1 MNNVGYLEDSDFDQN
16 GSIINPEILS
26 MKMPVVVMMQASW
39 CPHCKSAIPAFD
51 EFAGLSQGKVFSAT
65 IQSDGDRESE
75 KALGKLIKETIMNH
89 GKEFERYAM
98 LDKGISSMN
107 MHYYKHQIES
117 SMTPYI
123 LEERQLRATQMDIFS
138 RLMRD
143 RLLWVAGGV
152 DDRMSTVVQAQLM
165 YLDSSDKTDITMHI
179 DSPGGSVKSGLS
191 MVDVMNYISCDIR
204 TVNTG
209 MAASMGSI
217 LLGAGTKGKRSS
229 LRFSRTMLHQSSG
242 GAGGNIQDAR
252 ISFIEWEKINNT
264 LFELLGEYCGKD
276 ADQVKND
283 ASRDLWLDSQ
293 QALDYGIIDE
303 IVKTK
308 KKGK

>member
-1 MNNVGYLEDSDFDQN
+1 MNL
-16 GSIINPEILS
+16 
-26 MKMPVVVMMQASW
+26 
-39 CPHCKSAIPAFD
+39 
-51 EFAGLSQGKVFSAT
+51 
-65 IQSDGDRESE
+65 
-75 KALGKLIKETIMNH
+75 
-89 GKEFERYAM
+89 GKEFQSYYVNHLGKPS
-98 LDKGISSMN
+98 LDL
-107 MHYYKHQIES
+107 HYHTQQIES

-123 LEERQLRATQMDIFS
+123 LEEREMRATQIDIFS

-143 RLLWVAGGV
+143 RIIWVAGGV
-152 DDRMSTVVQAQLM
+152 DDRMSTIVQAQLM
-165 YLDSSDKTDITMHI
+165 FLDNTDKTDITMHI

-242 GAGGNIQDAR
+242 GFGGNIQDAE
-252 ISFIEWEKINNT
+252 ISMKEWQRLNDI
-264 LFELLGEYCGKD
+264 LFNLLGEYCGKE
-276 ADQVKND
+276 AEQVKLD
-283 ASRDLWLDSQ
+283 ASRDLWLNSEE
-293 QALDYGIIDE
+293 ALDYGIIDE

-308 KKGK
+308 KKG

>member
-1 MNNVGYLEDSDFDQN
+1 MN
-16 GSIINPEILS
+16 
-26 MKMPVVVMMQASW
+26 
-39 CPHCKSAIPAFD
+39 
-51 EFAGLSQGKVFSAT
+51 
-65 IQSDGDRESE
+65 
-75 KALGKLIKETIMNH
+75 LGKDFEKYYVNH
-89 GKEFERYAM
+89 LGKNSLDLHYLGQHFE
-98 LDKGISSMN
+98 N
-107 MHYYKHQIES
+107 

-123 LEERQLRATQMDIFS
+123 LEEREMRVTQMDIFS

-165 YLDSSDKTDITMHI
+165 FLDSSDKTDITMHI

-191 MVDVMNYISCDIR
+191 MVDVMQYISCDIR

-209 MAASMGSI
+209 MAASMGSV

-229 LRFSRTMLHQSSG
+229 LRFSKTMLHQTSG

-252 ISFIEWEKINNT
+252 INFIEWEKTNKI
-264 LFELLGEYCGKD
+264 LFELLGEFCGKS
-276 ADQVKND
+276 AEQVMED
-283 ASRDLWLDSQ
+283 SSRDFWLDANA
-293 QALDYGIIDE
+293 ALEYGIIDE

-308 KKGK
+308 KKV

>member
-1 MNNVGYLEDSDFDQN
+1 MDY
-16 GSIINPEILS
+16 
-26 MKMPVVVMMQASW
+26 
-39 CPHCKSAIPAFD
+39 
-51 EFAGLSQGKVFSAT
+51 
-65 IQSDGDRESE
+65 
-75 KALGKLIKETIMNH
+75 
-89 GKEFERYAM
+89 GKEFQSYYTKHLGKSSSH
-98 LDKGISSMN
+98 LDYFSK
-107 MHYYKHQIES
+107 KFES

-123 LEERQLRATQMDIFS
+123 LEERELRATQMDIFS

-143 RLLWVAGGV
+143 RLLWVSGVV
-152 DDRMSTVVQAQLM
+152 DDHMSTIVQAQLM
-165 YLDSSDKTDITMHI
+165 FLDSTNNSDITMHI

-191 MVDVMNYISCDIR
+191 MVDVMDYISCDIR

-209 MAASMGSI
+209 MAASMGSV

-252 ISFIEWEKINNT
+252 IQLKEWEKYNQT
-264 LFELLGEYCGKD
+264 LFELLGSYCGKS
-276 ADQVKND
+276 AEVVMND
-283 ASRDLWLDSQ
+283 ASRDLWLDAQ
-293 QALDYGIIDE
+293 DAMEYGIIDE